1 MITQEVDLEE
11 VKGNLVVTPG
21 ARCGELLSS
30 VHCYGLVWLMVESM
44 TPSNPVYTS
53 LVTLPKSGEW
63 KTKACSF
70 PYFFVLLLNYSTLSR
85 LFYIRGKW
93 SWFCMYR
100 FTSFGWWLICLSY
113 YFMIVFGSENNWK
126 DTNFLSFENI
136 KKSNHAS
143 LYISYLLQWLLWCFI
158 HCTMSQITGCFFH
171 KCKQIQINYL
181 CNMCIPAISINLSY
195 FTHFHTILRKHI

>member
-1 MITQEVDLEE
+1 M
-11 VKGNLVVTPG
+11 TPG

-113 YFMIVFGSENNWK
+113 YFLIVFGSENNWK

-136 KKSNHAS
+136 KKIKPCQSVHLIS
-143 LYISYLLQWLLWCFI
+143 FTMITLMLYPPHHVTDHWLF
-158 HCTMSQITGCFFH
+158 S
-171 KCKQIQINYL
+171 
-181 CNMCIPAISINLSY
+181 P
-195 FTHFHTILRKHI
+195 